1 MLHLSDVGNMIITI
15 LVRRD
20 SASAKYLWTSRPE
33 TQTCIIMSILL
44 TYLVPLKKVIETSQ
58 PFIGESF
65 WPIGR
70 TGALPKTHTVELFFQ
85 KYSGGLS
92 FLHEELHNHCI
103 DCYFQTFVLLTELG
117 HGTFRQFKSLLLP

>member
-1 MLHLSDVGNMIITI
+1 
-15 LVRRD
+15 
-20 SASAKYLWTSRPE
+20 
-33 TQTCIIMSILL
+33 MSVVF
-44 TYLVPLKKVIETSQ
+44 TYHFKKVIETSR

-70 TGALPKTHTVELFFQ
+70 TGALRKTHTVELFFQ

-117 HGTFRQFKSLLLP
+117 HGTFRQFKSLLFP